1 VISDEPAAAS
11 SSDVTDHRLTRPDGR
26 VVAWSE
32 SGVLGGRPILRVP
45 GTPGSR
51 LSLRADRTPW
61 IERGLRVITTERP
74 GFGASTRLEGRGFAE
89 HADDTIAILDE
100 LGIER
105 LPVYGSSGASPHIL
119 AIAARHPDR
128 VAAVTIMVGSA
139 PMDTAE
145 AEQQIDLNAHEQRL
159 FDVGDLDEVWRL
171 TEVVRADL
179 LRDPLAAF
187 REIMASSTAA
197 DRAIVEDPGWQHG
210 FVIGVTEA
218 VRQGAGGWYD
228 EDVANMRPWDIDLA
242 AVRADVT
249 WWHGDGDRNCPLS
262 AAQRLVGLLPHA
274 RLHVWDDAG
283 HLTPYHHESQ
293 ILDELL
299 ARC

>member
-1 VISDEPAAAS
+1 MVASWPGASPACRAA
-11 SSDVTDHRLTRPDGR
+11 G
-26 VVAWSE
+26 
-32 SGVLGGRPILRVP
+32 PILRVP

-139 PMDTAE
+139 PMDAAE
-145 AEQQIDLNAHEQRL
+145 AEQQIDLNALEQRM

-171 TEVVRADL
+171 TEEVRADL

-187 REIMASSTAA
+187 RAIMASSTAA
-197 DRAIVEDPGWQHG
+197 DRAIVEDPGWQLRLRDRCHRG
-210 FVIGVTEA
+210 
-218 VRQGAGGWYD
+218 
-228 EDVANMRPWDIDLA
+228 RPPG
-242 AVRADVT
+242 R
-249 WWHGDGDRNCPLS
+249 R
-262 AAQRLVGLLPHA
+262 RLVRRGRREHA
-274 RLHVWDDAG
+274 RHGTSISPPSLPMSPGGTATATGTARCPRPSGWSASSRTPACTSGTTRG
-283 HLTPYHHESQ
+283 HLTPYHHEPQ

>member
-1 VISDEPAAAS
+1 MISDEPAAAS

-32 SGVLGGRPILRVP
+32 SGVPGGRPILRVP

-139 PMDTAE
+139 PMDAAE
-145 AEQQIDLNAHEQRL
+145 AEQQIDLNALEQRL
-159 FDVGDLDEVWRL
+159 FD
-171 TEVVRADL
+171 
-179 LRDPLAAF
+179 AAT
-187 REIMASSTAA
+187 ST
-197 DRAIVEDPGWQHG
+197 RC
-210 FVIGVTEA
+210 
-218 VRQGAGGWYD
+218 GG
-228 EDVANMRPWDIDLA
+228 
-242 AVRADVT
+242 
-249 WWHGDGDRNCPLS
+249 
-262 AAQRLVGLLPHA
+262 
-274 RLHVWDDAG
+274 
-283 HLTPYHHESQ
+283 
-293 ILDELL
+293 
-299 ARC
+299 